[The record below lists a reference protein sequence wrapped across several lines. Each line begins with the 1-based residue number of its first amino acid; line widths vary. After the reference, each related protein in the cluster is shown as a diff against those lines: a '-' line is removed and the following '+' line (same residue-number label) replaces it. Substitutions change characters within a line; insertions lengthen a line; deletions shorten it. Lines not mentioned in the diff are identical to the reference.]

1 MSTRARVTHTPCGQP
16 IDLSDSNRILEPD
29 TDIEHRCPVT
39 NGPTTVVRHGTRWTV
54 EHILDPTQKQPLYAT
69 PAATASGNGSSATPP
84 AARSKTTA
92 PPQPNGCA
100 KPARRSAARS
110 PHRTATTH
118 ECHRSSEAVRPNIA
132 PNFAACYVNPDPT
145 RPDPTR
151 SCGWDP
157 RRR

>member
-69 PAATASGNGSSATPP
+69 RAQAQTEADQRNRAYAHAHQPRPQQTGLFDQQETA
-84 AARSKTTA
+84 
-92 PPQPNGCA
+92 
-100 KPARRSAARS
+100 
-110 PHRTATTH
+110 
-118 ECHRSSEAVRPNIA
+118 
-132 PNFAACYVNPDPT
+132 
-145 RPDPTR
+145 
-151 SCGWDP
+151 
-157 RRR
+157 